1 MSRDDRVAALW
12 GFAEATIFF
21 LVPDV
26 WISAV
31 ALRAPWRAAW
41 RAAVWALLGAL
52 VGGTVMHVWGA
63 TAAAAAE
70 RVLDWVPAIAPE
82 TIARV
87 RGELRHDGYLAVLL
101 GPLGGTPYKI
111 YAVESG
117 RLGMPLAGLLAIT
130 VPARLLRFA
139 LAAAVAA
146 ACARWALA
154 SWKPGRRLLLH
165 ALCWGLFYC
174 WYLSAMPW

>member
-12 GFAEATIFF
+12 GFAEATVFF

-41 RAAVWALLGAL
+41 RAAAWALAGAL
-52 VGGTVMHVWGA
+52 VGGTVMHLWGS
-63 TAAAAAE
+63 TAAGAAE
-70 RVLDWVPAIAPE
+70 RFLDWVPAIASE
-82 TIARV
+82 TIERV
-87 RGELRHDGYLAVLL
+87 RGELQRNGYLAVLL

-111 YAVESG
+111 YAAESG
-117 RLGMPLAGLLAIT
+117 SIGMPLAGLLAIT

-139 LAAAVAA
+139 LAATVAA
-146 ACARWALA
+146 ACARWPLA
-154 SWKPGRRLLLH
+154 SWPPRRRLLLH
-165 ALCWGLFYC
+165 ALCWSLFYC
-174 WYLSAMPW
+174 WYFTAMPW